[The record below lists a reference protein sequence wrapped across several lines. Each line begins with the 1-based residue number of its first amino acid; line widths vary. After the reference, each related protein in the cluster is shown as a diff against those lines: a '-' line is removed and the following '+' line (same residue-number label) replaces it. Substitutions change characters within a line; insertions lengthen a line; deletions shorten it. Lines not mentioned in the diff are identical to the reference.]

1 MLRAAGGVPP
11 IVKSPSPLLGFNNNV
26 RHRGRVFHIQTE
38 DSGVRHPHIITH
50 LFADGGRILKT
61 IKTSYAEHVGEA
73 SMGETVRGMM
83 QEQHKG
89 MFIALKGGE
98 YDYLF
103 EEPGSRPEPGSRSVR
118 DPLATTAELVAAVA
132 EPVPEIIPPRSKKPS
147 RPELHIDPAAI
158 LGPSQRERRAPA
170 GLSEMEPLSAL
181 FPSAGPTPRIATRP
195 PPPMIADLPPP
206 PQRVLGLRD
215 GEPSSASRPKS
226 IPAPRSQEPES
237 TRAPLSRGGGR
248 YAPSRPA
255 SFFAPPP
262 DAGSLFG
269 DDPLGD
275 KSLDEII
282 LAYLVEDLESVPPS
296 RR

>member
-1 MLRAAGGVPP
+1 M
-11 IVKSPSPLLGFNNNV
+11 KSPSPLLGFNNNV

-61 IKTSYAEHVGEA
+61 IKTSYAEHVGETA
-73 SMGETVRGMM
+73 MTETVRGMM

-103 EEPGSRPEPGSRSVR
+103 EEPGSRPDPGLRSVR
-118 DPLATTAELVAAVA
+118 DPLATTAELVAVVA
-132 EPVPEIIPPRSKKPS
+132 EQVVEIVPPQTKKPS

-158 LGPSQRERRAPA
+158 LGASPRERRGPA

-181 FPSAGPTPRIATRP
+181 FPASGPAPRIESRP
-195 PPPMIADLPPP
+195 PAADLMDLPPP

-215 GEPSSASRPKS
+215 ADARPKS
-226 IPAPRSQEPES
+226 MPAPRPVEPES
-237 TRAPLSRGGGR
+237 TRAPVSRGGGR
-248 YAPSRPA
+248 YAQPRTA
-255 SFFAPPP
+255 SFFSSPP
-262 DAGSLFG
+262 DSGSLFG
-269 DDPLGD
+269 EDPLGE

-282 LAYLVEDLESVPPS
+282 LAYLAEDLESMPPS

>member
-1 MLRAAGGVPP
+1 M
-11 IVKSPSPLLGFNNNV
+11 KSPSPLLGFNNNV

-38 DSGVRHPHIITH
+38 DSGIRHPHIITH

-73 SMGETVRGMM
+73 AMTETVRGMM

-103 EEPGSRPEPGSRSVR
+103 EEPGSRPDPGARVR
-118 DPLATTAELVAAVA
+118 DPLATTAELVAVVT
-132 EPVPEIIPPRSKKPS
+132 EQVVEFPPPLAKKPS

-158 LGPSQRERRAPA
+158 LGAPPRDRRGSA

-181 FPSAGPTPRIATRP
+181 FPASGPAPRIESRP
-195 PPPMIADLPPP
+195 PAAELELPPP
-206 PQRVLGLRD
+206 PQRVLGLRGSD
-215 GEPSSASRPKS
+215 SRPKS
-226 IPAPRSQEPES
+226 MPAPRPSEPES
-237 TRAPLSRGGGR
+237 SRAPVSRGGGR
-248 YAPSRPA
+248 YAQPRAA
-255 SFFAPPP
+255 SFFSSPP
-262 DAGSLFG
+262 DSGSLFG
-269 DDPLGD
+269 EDPLGE

-282 LAYLVEDLESVPPS
+282 LAYLAEDLESAPPS